1 MKKKV
6 LVQKCAKRMA
16 EAADGKDIG
25 MIRNVGHDGFYVLYF
40 IVVNRKWKWYNQI
53 HNWDLGRIY
62 YDM

>member
-16 EAADGKDIG
+16 EAEDGKDIG

-53 HNWDLGRIY
+53 HN
-62 YDM
+62 